1 LLKEKAGFKLTSKLT
16 GNSRVNPEKEKSTCL
31 ITLKKVLHVYSWG
44 KKTGCRNTRREAPGI
59 WMSATYPFFLDSS
72 GLVFLGLLVVW
83 ATASSPYIIYGSFAA
98 AMLVTL
104 LFGILR
110 IKRIDRIREQRALQA
125 KQTQSDS
132 IKANPPG
139 QDERISS

>member
-1 LLKEKAGFKLTSKLT
+1 
-16 GNSRVNPEKEKSTCL
+16 
-31 ITLKKVLHVYSWG
+31 
-44 KKTGCRNTRREAPGI
+44 
-59 WMSATYPFFLDSS
+59 
-72 GLVFLGLLVVW
+72 
-83 ATASSPYIIYGSFAA
+83 
-98 AMLVTL
+98 MLVTL